1 MYNIFAIIRYE
12 IKIKIIFLILIC
24 NTWYNGIKFLFQAIN
39 PEFLWFY

>member
-24 NTWYNGIKFLFQAIN
+24 NNGIKFLFQAIN
-39 PEFLWFY
+39 PEFL